1 MTKSLTWRG
10 DARRAWAGGHRF
22 YVRTGEYADGTL
34 GEVHVLLPRQG
45 PALRGM
51 MEALTAAVSLGLQHG
66 VALQDYV
73 AAFTLTRFRPAG
85 AVGGDPD
92 VAQATS
98 ILDYVFRNLA
108 SRYLGGCPVPEAE
121 PERAEPLAGAPLLP
135 LDLPIMPRGPRP
147 GLRLVAAR

>member
-34 GEVHVLLPRQG
+34 GEVQVLLPRDG

-51 MEALTAAVSLGLQHG
+51 MEAPTAAVSLGLQHG
-66 VALQDYV
+66 VALQDHV
-73 AAFTLTRFRPAG
+73 AASTLTRFRPAG
-85 AVGGDPD
+85 ALDGDPD

-98 ILDYVFRNLA
+98 ILGYVSRPLA
-108 SRYLGGCPVPEAE
+108 SRCLGGCLVPEAE
-121 PERAEPLAGAPLLP
+121 PERTEPAAGAPLLP
-135 LDLPIMPRGPRP
+135 LDSLTMPRGPRP
-147 GLRLVAAR
+147 RLRLVAAR

>member
-51 MEALTAAVSLGLQHG
+51 MEALTAAVSLGSQHG
-66 VALQDYV
+66 MALQDYV
-73 AAFTLTRFRPAG
+73 L
-85 AVGGDPD
+85 
-92 VAQATS
+92 
-98 ILDYVFRNLA
+98 RNLA
-108 SRYLGGCPVPEAE
+108 SRRLGGCPVPEAE
-121 PERAEPLAGAPLLP
+121 PEPERAEPAAGAPLLP
-135 LDLPIMPRGPRP
+135 LDPPTTPRGSRP